1 MSLRLAISTVRGS
14 LHRVVRRYSDHSQTD
29 LLNYQAP
36 AAALFGKGSFGTLAN
51 MRAGGP
57 ATMPGV
63 RHRCDNTF
71 EAVFPIQAT
80 VPDQGF
86 PPSLG
91 TRRSLTIWKKEKR
104 K

>member
-14 LHRVVRRYSDHSQTD
+14 RHRVVRRYSDHSQTD

-63 RHRCDNTF
+63 RHRCDILSKQC
-71 EAVFPIQAT
+71 FPSKPLCLIKDSRLLL
-80 VPDQGF
+80 VPGV
-86 PPSLG
+86 L
-91 TRRSLTIWKKEKR
+91 
-104 K
+104 